1 MVVAHRIS
9 DRGENTAITVWVV
22 RGVAQIWK
30 ESKTWN
36 RDWMCEAK
44 AGRSRSGEAGEK

>member
-1 MVVAHRIS
+1 MVVTHRIS
-9 DRGENTAITVWVV
+9 HRGENTAITVWVV
-22 RGVAQIWK
+22 RGVAQIQK

-36 RDWMCEAK
+36 REWMDEAE